1 MSYRKGLKGTLIQEL
16 QQDEMS
22 GVSYKNT
29 LLKKQVLEIL
39 SSQGNATL
47 ADLGRQLNVSTPKIN
62 ELITE
67 LIAEGLVR
75 DFGKSNAGVGRKPN
89 IYGLEASSAHFIGV
103 EVKRESINIGLMD
116 FSEKFLKIEL
126 DIPFHLEN
134 SNESLDQLCSKIEE
148 FIDSTTVPKDKI
160 LAACVN
166 ISGRVNHKTGYS
178 YSFFHLHQE
187 PLSQIIRDRIGIH
200 TYLENDTRGMAFGE
214 FYSGVV
220 TSEKSVLF
228 VNIDEGIGMGI
239 MIDGKLYYG
248 KSGFAGE
255 FGHIPLLAN
264 DIICHCGKKG
274 CLETEASGLAI
285 TQQFK
290 ARLKQG
296 ATSIVT
302 NTVSDIAK
310 INLQHIIHAALN
322 DDMLAIEIISEA
334 GEKIGRGIAA
344 IMNLFNPELIIL
356 GGSLAET
363 DAYIRLPIKAA
374 INKYSLSLVSTDT
387 ELRMSSLGRK
397 AGVMGACLLAR
408 DKILSIQ

>member
-1 MSYRKGLKGTLIQEL
+1 MQEL
-16 QQDEMS
+16 QQEEMS

-39 SSQGNATL
+39 SSKGNSTL

-62 ELITE
+62 ELILE
-67 LIAEGLVR
+67 LMTEGLVR
-75 DFGKSNAGVGRKPN
+75 DFGKSNAGIGRKPN
-89 IYGLEASSAHFIGV
+89 TYGLEASSAHFIGV

-116 FSEKFLKIEL
+116 FSEKFLKIDL
-126 DIPFHLEN
+126 DVSFHLEN
-134 SNESLDQLCSKIEE
+134 SNESLDQLCFIIEE
-148 FIDSTTVPKDKI
+148 FIKSTSVPKDKI

-187 PLSQIIRDRIGIH
+187 PLSEIIKNRIGIH

-214 FYSGVV
+214 FYNGIV
-220 TSEKSVLF
+220 TSEQDVLF
-228 VNIDEGIGMGI
+228 INIDEGIGMGI

-255 FGHIPLLAN
+255 FGHIPILPN

-285 TQQFK
+285 TEQFK
-290 ARLKQG
+290 KRLNQG
-296 ATSIVT
+296 ATSILT
-302 NTVSDIAK
+302 NWVNDIKK

-322 DDMLAIEIISEA
+322 DDMLAIEIISDA

-363 DAYIRLPIKAA
+363 DAYIRLPIKSA
-374 INKYSLSLVSTDT
+374 INKYSLSLVNTDT
-387 ELRMSSLGRK
+387 EVRMSKLGKK
-397 AGVMGACLLAR
+397 AGIMGACLLAR
-408 DKILSIQ
+408 DKVLSIH